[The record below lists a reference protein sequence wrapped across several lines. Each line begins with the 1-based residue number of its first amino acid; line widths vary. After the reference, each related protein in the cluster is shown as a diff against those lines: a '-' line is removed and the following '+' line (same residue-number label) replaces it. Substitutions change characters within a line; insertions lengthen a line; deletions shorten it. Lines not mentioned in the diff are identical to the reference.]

1 MHPYIQ
7 NELIQQRSADRMA
20 RAARAEQVR
29 AARDAARAQR
39 KQAANLAAREI
50 PVPRIPDYVDDAITV
65 IEEPSR
71 AR

>member
-7 NELIQQRSADRMA
+7 HELIQQRSADGMA
-20 RAARAEQVR
+20 RAARAGQAR

-39 KQAANLAAREI
+39 KQAKLAAREI

-65 IEEPSR
+65 TEEPSR
-71 AR
+71 VR